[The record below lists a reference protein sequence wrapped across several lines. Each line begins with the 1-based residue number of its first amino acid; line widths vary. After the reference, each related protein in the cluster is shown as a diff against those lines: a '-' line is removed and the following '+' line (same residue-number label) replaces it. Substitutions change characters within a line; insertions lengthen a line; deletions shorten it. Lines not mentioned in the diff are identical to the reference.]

1 MAKVIMICG
10 KICCGKSTYAQRLRT
25 ENSAAVLSVD
35 EIMLAM
41 FGQHV
46 GDKHD
51 EYAQRTKKYLFGK
64 SAELIETG
72 INVILDWGF
81 WTKAERKYAREF
93 YEARNI
99 ECELHYISVSEET
112 WESRL
117 AKRNALVEA
126 GKTDAYYVD
135 ENLAKKFASVFEAPD
150 EGEIDKTVK
159 ENDYDG
165 TGKNA

>member
-10 KICCGKSTYAQRLRT
+10 KICCGKSTYAQRLRA

-51 EYAQRTKKYLFGK
+51 EYVERTKKYLFSK
-64 SAELIETG
+64 SVEFIGAG
-72 INVILDWGF
+72 IDVILDWGF

-93 YEARNI
+93 YAARNI
-99 ECELHYISVSEET
+99 KCELRCISISEET
-112 WESRL
+112 WAQRL
-117 AKRNALVEA
+117 AKRNALVKE

-135 ENLAKKFASVFEAPD
+135 ENLARKFASIFEAPD
-150 EGEIDKTVK
+150 EGEIDTVVN
-159 ENDYDG
+159 E
-165 TGKNA
+165 